1 MSDKIDAN
9 IVKLQQTFE
18 DANMISDWANYVLL
32 KEKQGQNREITLQQI
47 ETKFGLQK
55 RQEIEAELAEE

>member
-1 MSDKIDAN
+1 MS
-9 IVKLQQTFE
+9 F
-18 DANMISDWANYVLL
+18 WANYVLL
-32 KEKQGQNREITLQQI
+32 KEKQGQDRQVTLQMI